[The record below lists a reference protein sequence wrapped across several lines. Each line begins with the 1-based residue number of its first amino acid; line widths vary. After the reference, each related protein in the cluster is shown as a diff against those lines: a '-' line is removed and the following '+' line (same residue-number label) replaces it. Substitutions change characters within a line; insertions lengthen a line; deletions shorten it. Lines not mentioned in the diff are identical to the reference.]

1 MRTYSLVME
10 TKDRWEAVDAGNTFS
25 TALRDRGASPV
36 WGQSGLVWSVLADA
50 RAAARWLAGTC
61 KPGEGVQAVCV
72 VRENANGDVLLRAKV
87 RKLTRKERR
96 AEILKLARLE
106 GEVDDDAKVSEG
118 DDNGAYVQAWVW
130 VSFAGT
136 ALDKDGDK

>member
-10 TKDRWEAVDAGNTFS
+10 TKDRWEAVDVGHTFS

-50 RAAARWLAGTC
+50 RAAARWLASTC
-61 KPGEGVQAVCV
+61 KPEEGVQAVCV
-72 VRENANGDVLLRAKV
+72 VREESNGEVLLRTKV

-96 AEILKLARLE
+96 AEIIKLARQECDEE
-106 GEVDDDAKVSEG
+106 GVCEIDDDAKVSEG
-118 DDNGAYVQAWVW
+118 DDNGAYVQAWV
-130 VSFAGT
+130 
-136 ALDKDGDK
+136 